1 MASGLPT
8 GRRANRQ
15 ETMMLKKACSL
26 AAVSML
32 ATAAISCDE
41 KLKNLAGPTP
51 NLEPTFA
58 SIQKE
63 VFESTDGAGRTACVQ
78 CHTSTGRNPSG
89 GLNLNH
95 DVAFDQ
101 LVNVAVRGKPGAIRL
116 IPGDPDN
123 SYLVQKLEGS
133 PLIVGRRMPNN
144 GPPYLT
150 DGQILILRRWI
161 QIGAPR

>member
-1 MASGLPT
+1 MMRRVVWTTALLSGAL
-8 GRRANRQ
+8 
-15 ETMMLKKACSL
+15 
-26 AAVSML
+26 AVSG
-32 ATAAISCDE
+32 CDE
-41 KLKNLAGPTP
+41 KLKSVAGPTP

-58 SIQKE
+58 SIQRE
-63 VFESTDGAGRTACVQ
+63 IFESTDSAGRTACTQ

-89 GLNLNH
+89 GMNLNH
-95 DVAFDQ
+95 DVAYDQ
-101 LVNVAVRGKPGAIRL
+101 VVNMPVRGKPGAIRV

-133 PLIVGRRMPNN
+133 SAIVGRRMPNN

-161 QIGAPR
+161 AIGAPRN